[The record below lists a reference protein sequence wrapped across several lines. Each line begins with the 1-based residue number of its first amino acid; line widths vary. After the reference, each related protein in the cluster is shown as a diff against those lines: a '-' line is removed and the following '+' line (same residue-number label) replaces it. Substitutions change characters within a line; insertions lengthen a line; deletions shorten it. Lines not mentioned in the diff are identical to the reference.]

1 VKLGISLQIAAQVL
15 LVSSQAVAAI
25 SVQTGSSAQPHAYDA
40 ESTPTNSD
48 KVSPTAPLGEL
59 SFRLSDGY
67 LISVEGQIGTQ
78 AHLKF
83 ILDTGAS
90 ISMVDSKIAD
100 RLKLERHSTES
111 FNFDRKLSWEQATF
125 PEVRFGPNRA
135 TNIVMLVGHL
145 AKYSE
150 FARNADAIIGLDLL
164 RLSNFTVDYDAR
176 EIIFHSLAQATA
188 APPSNPLSKFL
199 FLEILVQS
207 HPVRLIVDT
216 GFAGILV
223 FEERLRMSVPEL
235 AVTDTA
241 LNVTMGGRLHAK
253 QTTLHGVVIGPTR
266 GDVSVLLTKAPST
279 DMLPGIVGVVG
290 ITALNARRVNFNF
303 QERSLTWE

>member
-25 SVQTGSSAQPHAYDA
+25 SVQTGSSAQPHAYDT

-48 KVSPTAPLGEL
+48 KVSPAAPLGEL
-59 SFRLSDGY
+59 PFRLSDGY

-100 RLKLERHSTES
+100 RLKLKRLSTES

-164 RLSNFTVDYDAR
+164 RLSNFTVDYEAR
-176 EIIFHSLAQATA
+176 KIIFHSLAQATE
-188 APPSNPLSKFL
+188 APPNNPLSKFL
-199 FLEILVQS
+199 FLEILVQG
-207 HPVRLIVDT
+207 HPVRLVVDT

-235 AVTDTA
+235 AVDTA

-290 ITALNARRVNFNF
+290 IAALNARRVNFNF
-303 QERSLTWE
+303 PERSLTWE

>member
-1 VKLGISLQIAAQVL
+1 MKLGISLQIAAQVL
-15 LVSSQAVAAI
+15 LVSSQDVAAI
-25 SVQTGSSAQPHAYDA
+25 SVQTGSSAQPHAYDT

-135 TNIVMLVGHL
+135 TNIVKLVGHL

-164 RLSNFTVDYDAR
+164 RLSNFTVDYDAKK
-176 EIIFHSLAQATA
+176 IIFHSPAQATA
-188 APPSNPLSKFL
+188 APPNNPLSKFL
-199 FLEILVQS
+199 FLEILVQGHS
-207 HPVRLIVDT
+207 VRLVVDT

-235 AVTDTA
+235 AVDTV

-253 QTTLHGVVIGPTR
+253 QTTLHRVVIGATR

-279 DMLPGIVGVVG
+279 DTLPGIVGVVG

-303 QERSLTWE
+303 PERSLTWE

>member
-1 VKLGISLQIAAQVL
+1 MKLGIFLQIAAQVL
-15 LVSSQAVAAI
+15 LVSQALAAI
-25 SVQTGSSAQPHAYDA
+25 SLQTGSPTRPHAYA
-40 ESTPTNSD
+40 TESTQTNSD
-48 KVSPTAPLGEL
+48 KDSPAAPLGEL
-59 SFRLSDGY
+59 PFRLSDGY

-90 ISMVDSKIAD
+90 ISTVDSKIAD
-100 RLKLERHSTES
+100 RLKLKRLATES
-111 FNFDRKLSWEQATF
+111 FNFDRKLTWEQATF

-145 AKYSE
+145 AQYSE

-164 RLSNFTVDYDAR
+164 RLSNFTVDYNAR
-176 EIIFHSLAQATA
+176 KIIFHSLVQATA
-188 APPSNPLSKFL
+188 APPNNPLSNFL
-199 FLEILVQS
+199 FLEILVQG

-216 GFAGILV
+216 GFPGILV
-223 FEERLRMSVPEL
+223 FEERLLRSVPDL
-235 AVTDTA
+235 TSADTA
-241 LNVTMGGRLHAK
+241 WNVTMGGRLHAK

-266 GDVSVLLTKAPST
+266 RDVSVLLMKAPST

-303 QERSLTWE
+303 PERSLTWE

>member
-25 SVQTGSSAQPHAYDA
+25 SVQTGSSAQPHAYDT
-40 ESTPTNSD
+40 ESTQTNSD
-48 KVSPTAPLGEL
+48 KVSPAAPLGEL
-59 SFRLSDGY
+59 PFRLSDGY

-100 RLKLERHSTES
+100 RLKLKRLSTES

-125 PEVRFGPNRA
+125 PVVRFGPNRA

-176 EIIFHSLAQATA
+176 KIIFHSLAQATE
-188 APPSNPLSKFL
+188 APPNNPLSKFL
-199 FLEILVQS
+199 FLEILVQG
-207 HPVRLIVDT
+207 HPVRLVVDT

-235 AVTDTA
+235 AVDTA

-290 ITALNARRVNFNF
+290 IAALNARRVNFNF
-303 QERSLTWE
+303 PERSLTWE

>member
-25 SVQTGSSAQPHAYDA
+25 SVQTGSSAQPHADDT
-40 ESTPTNSD
+40 ESTQTNSD
-48 KVSPTAPLGEL
+48 KVSPAAPLGEL
-59 SFRLSDGY
+59 PFRLSDGY

-100 RLKLERHSTES
+100 RLKLKRLSTES

-176 EIIFHSLAQATA
+176 KIIFHSLAQATA
-188 APPSNPLSKFL
+188 APPNNPLSKFL
-199 FLEILVQS
+199 ILEILVQG
-207 HPVRLIVDT
+207 HPVRLVVDT

-235 AVTDTA
+235 AVDTA

>member
-25 SVQTGSSAQPHAYDA
+25 SVQTGSSAQPHAYDT
-40 ESTPTNSD
+40 ESTQTNSD
-48 KVSPTAPLGEL
+48 KVSPAAPLGEL
-59 SFRLSDGY
+59 PFRLSDGY

-100 RLKLERHSTES
+100 RLKLKRLSTES

-164 RLSNFTVDYDAR
+164 RLSNFTVDYEAR
-176 EIIFHSLAQATA
+176 KIIFHSLAQATA
-188 APPSNPLSKFL
+188 APPNNPLSKFL
-199 FLEILVQS
+199 FLEILVQG
-207 HPVRLIVDT
+207 HPVRLVVDT

-235 AVTDTA
+235 AVDTA

-279 DMLPGIVGVVG
+279 NMLPGIVGVVG
-290 ITALNARRVNFNF
+290 ITALNARRVHFDF